1 MQSKQFDA
9 TLLDCSLSVPLAE
22 PSTPKAMRSP
32 PEAEPVISAS
42 KLEDT
47 NDEKMFCMGHGIAH

>member
-1 MQSKQFDA
+1 M
-9 TLLDCSLSVPLAE
+9 

-42 KLEDT
+42 KLKDT
-47 NDEKMFCMGHGIAH
+47 NDEKMFSMGHRIAH